1 MTPRR
6 LLITGGS
13 GTLGFS
19 AIRQFVSTP
28 GFQVFAPVRR
38 VMPFLEQLGPGVEF
52 IVHDLK
58 DEPATLRLV
67 QQINPDVIV
76 HCAASG
82 VRPPRS
88 EWFEMFGF
96 NVTGTIALF
105 KAYCALPRTAHF
117 VYISTGL
124 VYQVQSRPLREDD
137 PVGTLHP
144 YGAGKAAADSLLLS
158 AAAEFERSLTILRP
172 FAFTGIQDGSERLF
186 PGLLRAAVEG
196 RPFSLTRGDQ
206 IRDFCAV
213 QDVASAVIASVQ
225 RKPAALAE
233 VFNIGSGRADSIR
246 DTVERVC
253 RELNLKVDLRFGDS
267 PLPAFEPSCLVADI
281 TRARRELG
289 WEPSTNLA
297 YAVWQLAKEVAPSL
311 HLSEPAR
318 EFARAGM

>member
-67 QQINPDVIV
+67 
-76 HCAASG
+76 
-82 VRPPRS
+82 R
-88 EWFEMFGF
+88 
-96 NVTGTIALF
+96 
-105 KAYCALPRTAHF
+105 
-117 VYISTGL
+117 
-124 VYQVQSRPLREDD
+124 
-137 PVGTLHP
+137 
-144 YGAGKAAADSLLLS
+144 
-158 AAAEFERSLTILRP
+158 
-172 FAFTGIQDGSERLF
+172 
-186 PGLLRAAVEG
+186 
-196 RPFSLTRGDQ
+196 
-206 IRDFCAV
+206 
-213 QDVASAVIASVQ
+213 

-233 VFNIGSGRADSIR
+233 VFNLGSGRADSIR